1 MFFGSGTF
9 YKMVVKDD
17 GSPNWTGITILVL
30 VLILTFVWRCMVF
43 IQEYW
48 VAVRLRF
55 NRVVRDKD
63 GNPLEYDPLA
73 VRPVKPIE
81 RWQLRRRLMRQVRR
95 WRGRPEPTTKK
106 TGGIRFRFYLLNSL
120 RLVNCGRRETDL
132 GIDAITLVD
141 MDFDTSVSV
150 EWNVSR
156 ASGNPTKSFLRP
168 AETKWRWKGEKDEL
182 TELVRSRCA
191 DAVLRA
197 YEEVHQELE
206 RGNAQAPHQL
216 PMLDFETNPH
226 LMRVKEYLLEE
237 YGSETT
243 GLLYKRRSVSPARR
257 GLEGHRE
264 MAAANREVAAAIRG
278 DVVPP
283 PSRKYGSAAA
293 AAVTNGNVI
302 DVDFRPPSA

>member
-1 MFFGSGTF
+1 MFFGGSVF
-9 YKMVVKDD
+9 YKMAVKAD
-17 GSPNWTGITILVL
+17 GTPNWTGIS
-30 VLILTFVWRCMVF
+30 ILTIIFLVVFVWRCVVF
-43 IQEYW
+43 TQEYW

-55 NRVVRDKD
+55 NRVVRDTD

-73 VRPVKPIE
+73 VRPIKPIA
-81 RWQLRRRLMRQVRR
+81 RWHLRRRLMRRIRR
-95 WRGRPEPTTKK
+95 WRGRPELTEKRV
-106 TGGIRFRFYLLNSL
+106 GGVRFRFYLLNSL

-141 MDFDTSVSV
+141 MDFDTSISV

-156 ASGNPTKSFLRP
+156 APGNPTKSFLRP

-191 DAVLRA
+191 DAILRA
-197 YEEVHQELE
+197 YQEIHEELE
-206 RGNAQAPHQL
+206 AAEVEAPHQL
-216 PMLDFETNPH
+216 PMLDFETSSH

-257 GLEGHRE
+257 GLEGHRV

-283 PSRKYGSAAA
+283 APGKKYGG
-293 AAVTNGNVI
+293 AAVAATSGNVL
-302 DVDFRPPSA
+302 DFRPPSA